1 MRNQKY
7 NVSLFDNN
15 RDILAKVKSFTFEE
29 LYDYLEKESE
39 KEFASKDELSAIV
52 CGTFIDKK
60 RTAKNLLCRCII
72 TYDIDYYNHDLKQ
85 LLSYISNCLQD
96 YSYIYYTTS
105 SNTSETPK
113 LRLLLFVNKEILNG
127 EYKKVSINIAKHFL
141 AELFKESNYRKE
153 KKTVSSAFDKCSYS
167 PSYLMYTPVKV
178 NGDFKL
184 NKNKGKLIDIKAVY
198 CTKKESYSDEDDF
211 ALDYINYPLAIT
223 DDKVKEILSN
233 YDCNEVDYHGWVEVL
248 LALHHQ
254 YKGGDKGLEFF
265 INWSLTDNNISEKG
279 RYENGSVIDVCT
291 YKYKNAKSNI
301 LNSITFASIIYKVNE
316 KKRLPSEVNDWFEFE
331 AVKPLSIFKD
341 VKRNK
346 EGYIT
351 KILSTYANFRIMCDY
366 YNLKISYDIISKE
379 NVNSLNI
386 KNQNSLLAIVISTMI
401 LNGMDK
407 GLGALYINLMGEN
420 NQINTFKNI
429 MDNVT
434 WDGTDRLESFYK
446 TIEVEE
452 EYLEVRDL
460 YLLKWLQQMLYL
472 TLYDGRR
479 KIARNLL
486 VFQSSQKIGKST
498 WLMSLLPDHLSQ
510 YIGEGLE
517 LDPTSSTKMLMCFKK
532 IFAELGELEQ
542 SFKKA
547 DINQF
552 KAIFGRTKDELN
564 IKYLPHPVSY
574 TRTTSFLGTVNEI
587 NFLKDK
593 TGSTRFLVL
602 PVKKVNGYHGIDMLQ
617 VYKQIIETIGYI
629 DFELNEEQS
638 ERQRV
643 INQEFEQ
650 PDIMDEMFTNVFETE
665 FIEGGEYMSCTEIL
679 EQIGYHK
686 RDVKHN
692 IRCDI
697 ANTLRKY
704 KFDYRKNVKKWKVKL
719 KSDKNIKSIK
729 SNQLFNKENN

>member
-1 MRNQKY
+1 MHNPKY
-7 NVSLFDNN
+7 RISFFNSN
-15 RDILAKVKSFTFEE
+15 RDTLPKQKDLTFEE
-29 LYDYLEKESE
+29 ILDY
-39 KEFASKDELSAIV
+39 FRNATRVNFVSKDNLEAMI
-52 CGTFIDKK
+52 CGTFIKNE
-60 RTAKNLLCRCII
+60 RTTEALTCRSII
-72 TYDIDYYNHDLKQ
+72 TYDIDNYQYDLDV
-85 LLSYISNCLQD
+85 LITSVTECLKNNT
-96 YSYIYYTTS
+96 YIYYTTAS
-105 SNTSETPK
+105 STFANPR
-113 LRLLLFVNKEILNG
+113 LRILLFISNPVARTDYNRISEK
-127 EYKKVSINIAKHFL
+127 IAKD
-141 AELFKESNYRKE
+141 LFNKDIL
-153 KKTVSSAFDKCSYS
+153 TALDSASYS
-167 PSYLMYTPVKV
+167 AMQLMYLPNFV
-178 NGDFKL
+178 NLEFK
-184 NKNKGKLIDIKAVY
+184 NGKNIGKLIDFDKYKDIEATDKLS
-198 CTKKESYSDEDDF
+198 TTEDDF
-211 ALDYINYPLAIT
+211 ALDYVNYPLMIT
-223 DDKVKEILSN
+223 DDKVKEILLN

-301 LNSITFASIIYKVNE
+301 LNPITFASIIYKVNE

-564 IKYLPHPVSY
+564 IKYLPHPVTY

-719 KSDKNIKSIK
+719 KSDKNLK
-729 SNQLFNKENN
+729 